1 MSKFWQGRRVLVTGA
16 GGFIGSHLAEELAR
30 RGAIVRAFVHY
41 NALGRAGWLDE
52 SAKELRDSM
61 DIVAGDLR
69 EYDVLNDAA
78 RECDTIFH
86 LGALIAIPYSYRS
99 PLGYVR
105 TNVEGT
111 VNVLEAA
118 RAAGVRR
125 VINTSTSEV
134 YGTAISVPIAE
145 THPLQGQSPYAAS
158 KIGADAIAESYH
170 RSFGVPVATA
180 RPFNTFGPRQ
190 SARAVIPA
198 ILAQLLAGVTE
209 LQLGNLTPTRDFNF
223 VMNTVEGMLAL
234 GEAPDSVALG
244 RTFNLGSNRE
254 ISIGA
259 LANMLMDRTGIAVP
273 ITTSDARTRPT
284 GSEVERLLADNSR
297 AMAELKWKPR
307 VTLEDGL
314 DETIA
319 WMRKR
324 PAGPGAV
331 GFVT

>member
-1 MSKFWQGRRVLVTGA
+1 MASFWKGRRVLVTGA
-16 GGFIGSHLAEELAR
+16 GGFIGSHLAEELVR
-30 RGAIVRAFVHY
+30 RGANVRAFVHY
-41 NALGRAGWLDE
+41 NALARAGWLDE
-52 SAKELRDSM
+52 TPADLRAGM
-61 DIVAGDLR
+61 EIIAGDLR
-69 EYDVLNDAA
+69 EPEMLIEAA

-105 TNVEGT
+105 VNVEGT

-125 VINTSTSEV
+125 FVNTSTSEV
-134 YGTAISVPIAE
+134 YGTAISVPIGE

-158 KIGADAIAESYH
+158 KIGADAMAESYH
-170 RSFGVPVATA
+170 RSFGVPVTTA

-198 ILAQLLAGVTE
+198 ILSQLLSGAKE

-244 RTFNLGSNRE
+244 RTYNLGSNRE

-259 LANMLMDRTGIAVP
+259 LAEMLMIRTGITVP
-273 ITTSDARTRPT
+273 ILHTDARTRPT
-284 GSEVERLLADNSR
+284 GSEVERLLADNSF
-297 AMAELKWKPR
+297 AKTMLKWTPR
-307 VTLEDGL
+307 VALEDGL

-319 WMRKR
+319 WMKKR
-324 PAGPGAV
+324 PAGPGAA
-331 GFVT
+331 GFVI

>member
-30 RGAIVRAFVHY
+30 RGACVRAFVHY

-52 SAKELRDSM
+52 SPKDLRDSM

-69 EYDVLNDAA
+69 ECDVLNEAA

-134 YGTAISVPIAE
+134 YGTALSVPIAE

-259 LANMLMDRTGIAVP
+259 LASMLMDRTGITVP

-307 VTLEDGL
+307 VSLEDGL

-324 PAGPGAV
+324 PAGPGAA
-331 GFVT
+331 GFTI

>member
-234 GEAPDSVALG
+234 GEAP
-244 RTFNLGSNRE
+244 
-254 ISIGA
+254 
-259 LANMLMDRTGIAVP
+259 
-273 ITTSDARTRPT
+273 
-284 GSEVERLLADNSR
+284 RLSR
-297 AMAELKWKPR
+297 ARAHVQPG
-307 VTLEDGL
+307 LESRDQHRRARQHVDGPHGNRGP
-314 DETIA
+314 DHHQRRSHAPHGERSRAT
-319 WMRKR
+319 
-324 PAGPGAV
+324 AGRQLSCNG
-331 GFVT
+331 